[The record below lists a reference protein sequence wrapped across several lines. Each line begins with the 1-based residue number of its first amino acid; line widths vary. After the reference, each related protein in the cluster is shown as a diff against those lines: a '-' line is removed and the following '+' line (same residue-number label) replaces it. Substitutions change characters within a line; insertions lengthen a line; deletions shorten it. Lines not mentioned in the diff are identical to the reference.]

1 MLSRRGGNEGGGG
14 GGDDDVTRVTSL
26 CVDRLVA
33 HDSRRRLA
41 FNVLSHLKSTPA
53 HASFTNPKTHL
64 TARTRVAMFPDG
76 ASLSGWMAALVVA
89 CAALA
94 LNLCVLAHV
103 RRKHGVALAGWR
115 RVLLVISHPDDETMF
130 FGPTLQALRSVGAR
144 THVLCLSNGDADGLG
159 AVREKEL
166 ETAAGFLGVEFVEV
180 VNDLK
185 MRDGF
190 NEKWPEDVVAARVE
204 TAVRRAKADVVLTF
218 DSGGVSGHPN
228 HVAAHR
234 GVVRWRKTHTETEV
248 KSKNPK
254 AWALVTV
261 HPARKFTMFADV
273 FASWACETH
282 VLAAATCPADLRR
295 AMQMHRT
302 QWVWYRKLFVVFSRY
317 AYVNSLRR
325 L

>member
-1 MLSRRGGNEGGGG
+1 
-14 GGDDDVTRVTSL
+14 
-26 CVDRLVA
+26 
-33 HDSRRRLA
+33 
-41 FNVLSHLKSTPA
+41 
-53 HASFTNPKTHL
+53 
-64 TARTRVAMFPDG
+64 MFPDG

-94 LNLCVLAHV
+94 LNLCGLSHV

-130 FGPTLQALRSVGAR
+130 FGPTLQALRSVGTR

-218 DSGGVSGHPN
+218 DSKGVSGHPN
-228 HVAAHR
+228 HVSAYR
-234 GVVRWRKTHTETEV
+234 GVCLWKQDTKAQASV
-248 KSKNPK
+248 S

-261 HPARKFTMFADV
+261 NPLRKFSMFAEV
-273 FASWACETH
+273 AVSFVCEPH
-282 VLAAATCPADLRR
+282 VLAAASSAVDIVR
-295 AMQMHRT
+295 AMSKHRS

>member
-1 MLSRRGGNEGGGG
+1 
-14 GGDDDVTRVTSL
+14 
-26 CVDRLVA
+26 
-33 HDSRRRLA
+33 
-41 FNVLSHLKSTPA
+41 
-53 HASFTNPKTHL
+53 
-64 TARTRVAMFPDG
+64 
-76 ASLSGWMAALVVA
+76 
-89 CAALA
+89 
-94 LNLCVLAHV
+94 
-103 RRKHGVALAGWR
+103 
-115 RVLLVISHPDDETMF
+115 
-130 FGPTLQALRSVGAR
+130 
-144 THVLCLSNGDADGLG
+144 
-159 AVREKEL
+159 
-166 ETAAGFLGVEFVEV
+166 
-180 VNDLK
+180 
-185 MRDGF
+185 
-190 NEKWPEDVVAARVE
+190 VE

-218 DSGGVSGHPN
+218 DSEGVSGHPN